1 MAIPEVIKGLLENGV
16 HFGHLSKHWNP
27 KMKRF
32 IFGKKKNIYIIDLE
46 KTEQQLN
53 EAKDFMRKII
63 AEGKQVLFVSTKKQ
77 LKELVRELAVSCA
90 MPYVIERWVGGFLTN
105 FETIQSRVRKYISLL
120 EKRESGELDKL
131 PGKERVR
138 VNRDITRLEKNYKG
152 IVDMRGLPGAIY
164 VIDPKKESACVKEA
178 KKLGIPVI
186 GLIDTDADPEMLD
199 CPIPGNDDAIKS
211 VRYITSFIVDV
222 IKETV
227 GNIKKEKETVVP
239 LQENEEK
246 KDEETQADNLNVDS
260 VKEDGPDA

>member
-1 MAIPEVIKGLLENGV
+1 
-16 HFGHLSKHWNP
+16 
-27 KMKRF
+27 
-32 IFGKKKNIYIIDLE
+32 
-46 KTEQQLN
+46 
-53 EAKDFMRKII
+53 
-63 AEGKQVLFVSTKKQ
+63 
-77 LKELVRELAVSCA
+77 
-90 MPYVIERWVGGFLTN
+90 
-105 FETIQSRVRKYISLL
+105 
-120 EKRESGELDKL
+120 
-131 PGKERVR
+131 
-138 VNRDITRLEKNYKG
+138 
-152 IVDMRGLPGAIY
+152 
-164 VIDPKKESACVKEA
+164 
-178 KKLGIPVI
+178 PVI